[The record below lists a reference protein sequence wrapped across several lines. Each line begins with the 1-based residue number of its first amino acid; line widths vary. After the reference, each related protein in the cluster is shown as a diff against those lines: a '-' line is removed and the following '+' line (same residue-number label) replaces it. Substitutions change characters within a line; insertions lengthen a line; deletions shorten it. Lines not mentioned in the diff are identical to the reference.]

1 MRTTE
6 HTTVTP
12 DNPAQQNWVETVREQ
27 VNSLRF
33 GQVQIVVHN
42 GQVVQIEKTEK
53 IRFDQSDER

>member
-6 HTTVTP
+6 HTTAAP

-53 IRFDQSDER
+53 IRFDQADER